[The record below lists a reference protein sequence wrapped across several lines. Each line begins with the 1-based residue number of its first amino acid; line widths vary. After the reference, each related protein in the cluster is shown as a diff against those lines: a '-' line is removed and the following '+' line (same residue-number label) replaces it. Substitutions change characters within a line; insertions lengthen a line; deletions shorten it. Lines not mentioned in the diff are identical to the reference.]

1 MIKAKKKKLIVSDI
15 AKKGGEAT
23 LKKHGKAHFSNMAK
37 KRWEKVKNK
46 K

>member
-1 MIKAKKKKLIVSDI
+1 MTKKKPVSVSDV

-23 LKKHGKAHFSNMAK
+23 LKKHGKEHYQKIAR
-37 KRWEKVKNK
+37 KRWDDVKK